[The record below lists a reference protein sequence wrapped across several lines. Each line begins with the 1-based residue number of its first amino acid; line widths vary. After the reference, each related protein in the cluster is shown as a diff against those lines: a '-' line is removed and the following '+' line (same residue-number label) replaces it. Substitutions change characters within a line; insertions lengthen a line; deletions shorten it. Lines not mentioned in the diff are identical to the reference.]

1 MNKLSERRLQLPWL
15 LPGLRRPNFVF
26 YRIKVSIPRRIPPTL
41 IYALIYLS
49 ILYIFSGGV
58 YNLVKDPFARG
69 ADQQGNPVLIFT
81 DQDRQFAIE
90 GYVAGIVM
98 FLGAAGLY
106 FLSQATADPHNPDRA
121 TSYQTI
127 GVVMI
132 IVAFLILQSMYNC
145 KVTGKCG

>member
-1 MNKLSERRLQLPWL
+1 
-15 LPGLRRPNFVF
+15 
-26 YRIKVSIPRRIPPTL
+26 
-41 IYALIYLS
+41 
-49 ILYIFSGGV
+49 V

-69 ADQQGNPVLIFT
+69 ADSQGNPVLIFT

-98 FLGAAGLY
+98 FMGALGLY
-106 FLSQATADPHNPDRA
+106 FLSQATADPHNPNRA

-132 IVAFLILQSMYNC
+132 IIAFLILQSMYNC